1 MRQKEAEEL
10 MPTSKS
16 HIANQASRVF
26 VVATWVVFGAAI
38 LLLNAPSP
46 RGIYYVINGVGLIG
60 VAVSILWFVVAP
72 KWRVACGTLSL
83 VLIVVYLLRWYLQ
96 VEEIYKTNPE
106 LGVGA
111 AIERL
116 TQVWTS
122 VFESNREKYGLL
134 WALLAAYW
142 DVFIVPVQALV
153 AALVFSHRIQGS
165 EPIAQAGT

>member
-1 MRQKEAEEL
+1 MREKETEEL
-10 MPTSKS
+10 MPPSKS
-16 HIANQASRVF
+16 HIASQASRAF

-46 RGIYYVINGVGLIG
+46 RGVYYVINGIGLIG

-72 KWRVACGTLSL
+72 KWRVACGALSV

-96 VEEIYKTNPE
+96 IEDIYKTNPE
-106 LGVGA
+106 LGAGA
-111 AIERL
+111 AIGRL
-116 TQVWTS
+116 IQVWTS

-142 DVFIVPVQALV
+142 DVFIVPIQAV
-153 AALVFSHRIQGS
+153 VVALVFSYRDRGS
-165 EPIAQAGT
+165 EPVAQANT